1 MQLKLQEEAFTKIL
15 AKLNEQTE
23 VKKNKI
29 IEESKEEDF
38 ILEESLSKN
47 VA

>member
-1 MQLKLQEEAFTKIL
+1 
-15 AKLNEQTE
+15 LNEQTE
-23 VKKNKI
+23 VKNIKI

-47 VA
+47 VSLMKKTTD

>member
-1 MQLKLQEEAFTKIL
+1 
-15 AKLNEQTE
+15 LNEQTE
-23 VKKNKI
+23 LKNNKI

-47 VA
+47 VG

>member
-1 MQLKLQEEAFTKIL
+1 LI
-15 AKLNEQTE
+15 EQTE
-23 VKKNKI
+23 LKNNKI